1 MKKIVSFL
9 MAAAMLLTLSCS
21 KENEDVE
28 NPSFSGNYEY
38 SGPMTV
44 TAGGVDNVSED
55 VRVEVRIDETARTL
69 DIMFNKVKFVP
80 QMPISLDVSVPGVGF
95 EVKNGALEFSADG
108 IVPLSGGTLPFPK
121 YTVTGLAGTLTGSGI
136 SMKLN
141 FGEYPVAYEG
151 KTHSDTE

>member
-1 MKKIVSFL
+1 MNMKKILMFL
-9 MAAAMLLTLSCS
+9 MAAAMLLTMSCS
-21 KENEDVE
+21 KENGNAE
-28 NPSFSGNYEY
+28 NPSFSGDHEY

-55 VRVEVRIDETARTL
+55 VKVEVRIDEKAKTL

-95 EVKNGALEFSADG
+95 EVKDGALEFSADG
-108 IVPLSGGTLPFPK
+108 IIPLSGGTLPFPK
-121 YTVTGLAGTLTGSGI
+121 YTVTGLAGTLTESGI

-151 KTHSDTE
+151 KKAL